1 MNKSIADISPNSI
14 VTKQTLFKAGDLVFD
29 VGANIGAKTGEF
41 VASGARVVCF
51 EPQPDCVIQLQQRF
65 AQNPNV
71 VIEATGLAAQS
82 GTLELSICSAA
93 NTISTFS
100 SAWKK
105 GRFSDY
111 QWDRKVLVPVTT
123 LDAAIA
129 RHGIPAYVKVDVEG
143 FELDVLRG
151 LSSPLPLISFEFT
164 IEFLETNRDCARH
177 LESIGFGKFN
187 AKIGTLDNYI
197 SKRWLSAEELFVLLR
212 SSSDTELWGDIYARS
227 EAWSSK
233 VLPSLSPSTINQLAT
248 RNLFIP
254 GQPLRLHL
262 GCGEQLFPG
271 YVNID
276 YPADE
281 HNVMKVKADYT
292 ADITQLDFPPQS
304 VDEIRLHHVFEHFN
318 RVTAL
323 AMLIKWQQWLK
334 IGGKLHI
341 ETPDLM
347 GSAEILTS
355 NLPWHVKMGAVRHLA
370 GDQAASWAYH
380 VDHWFPE
387 RYHRTLSH
395 LGFSDISTK
404 TSRWPHEPYLCNVQA
419 IGIKKHN
426 LSCDQLLN
434 AADELLWES
443 TVAPAE
449 KETHAVW
456 TRQLRGVL
464 KNVQCDL
471 MSVHKLETES
481 VPSLPTKDLVPPT
494 APEKS
499 HLSPPEFIN
508 SEILP
513 LAEIHDFNQRSR
525 DRWVQAKAG
534 TVPAVARVLDIGA
547 GTCLYR
553 PLFSHCDYK
562 THDFKKYEGAE
573 KHGGTSTYGHIDF
586 VSDILAIPA
595 PDDSFDIILCT
606 EVLEHVPEPIKV
618 LKEISRLLRP
628 GGRAFIT
635 APLGSGLHQLPFHF
649 YGGYTPEWY
658 KRFCREAGMEATE
671 ILPNG
676 GFFKHLGQECNRA
689 ASIYGQNPKLHGP
702 ESADLIK
709 LLVEIL
715 PRLFFDL
722 DDKCFDE
729 RFTVGYF
736 VEAVKMGNSIR
747 AIH

>member
-1 MNKSIADISPNSI
+1 MNKSTTDITPNSV

-29 VGANIGAKTGEF
+29 VGANIGAKTAEF

-51 EPQPDCVIQLQQRF
+51 EPQPDCIIQLQKRF

-100 SAWKK
+100 SAWKN

-151 LSSPLPLISFEFT
+151 LSSPLPLLSFEFT
-164 IEFLETNRDCARH
+164 IEFIENNRDCARH
-177 LESIGFGKFN
+177 LESIGFSKFN
-187 AKIGTLDNYI
+187 AKIGTLDNFI

-227 EAWSSK
+227 EAWSSN
-233 VLPSLSPSTINQLAT
+233 VLPASSPSTINELAA
-248 RNLFIP
+248 RNLLIP

-276 YPADE
+276 YPSDE

-355 NLPWHVKMGAVRHLA
+355 NLPWNVKMGAVRHLA

-387 RYHRTLSH
+387 RYHRTLSR
-395 LGFSDISTK
+395 LGFSDINTK

-426 LSCDQLLN
+426 ISCDQLLS

-464 KNVQCDL
+464 KNVQCGL
-471 MSVHKLETES
+471 MSVHKSENES
-481 VPSLPTKDLVPPT
+481 VPAPPTKGLVPPT
-494 APEKS
+494 APEES
-499 HLSPPEFIN
+499 HLPPPEVMN

-513 LAEIHDFNQRSR
+513 LAEVHDFNQRSR
-525 DRWVQAKAG
+525 DRWVQAKAW
-534 TVPAVARVLDIGA
+534 TVPAAARVLDIGA

-562 THDFKKYEGAE
+562 THDFKEYEGAE

-595 PDDSFDIILCT
+595 PDQSFDIILCT

-649 YGGYTPEWY
+649 YGGYTPQWY
-658 KRFCREAGMEATE
+658 QRFCREAGMEATE
-671 ILPNG
+671 ITPNG

-747 AIH
+747 SIH

>member
-1 MNKSIADISPNSI
+1 MNKSTTDITPNSV

-29 VGANIGAKTGEF
+29 VGANIGAKTAEF

-51 EPQPDCVIQLQQRF
+51 EPQPDCIIQLQKRF

-100 SAWKK
+100 SAWKN

-151 LSSPLPLISFEFT
+151 LSSPLPLLSFEFT
-164 IEFLETNRDCARH
+164 IEFIENNRDCARH
-177 LESIGFGKFN
+177 LESIGFSKFN
-187 AKIGTLDNYI
+187 AKIGTLDNFI

-227 EAWSSK
+227 EAWSSN
-233 VLPSLSPSTINQLAT
+233 VLPASSPSTINELAA
-248 RNLFIP
+248 RNLLIP

-276 YPADE
+276 YPSDE

-355 NLPWHVKMGAVRHLA
+355 NLPWNVKMGAVRHLA

-387 RYHRTLSH
+387 RYHRTLSR
-395 LGFSDISTK
+395 LGFSDINTK

-426 LSCDQLLN
+426 ISCDQLLS

-464 KNVQCDL
+464 KNVQCGL
-471 MSVHKLETES
+471 MSVHKSENES
-481 VPSLPTKDLVPPT
+481 VPAPSTKDLVPPT
-494 APEKS
+494 APEES
-499 HLSPPEFIN
+499 HLPPPEVMN

-513 LAEIHDFNQRSR
+513 LAEVHDFNQRSR
-525 DRWVQAKAG
+525 DRWVQAKAW
-534 TVPAVARVLDIGA
+534 TVPAAARVLDIGA

-562 THDFKKYEGAE
+562 THDFKEYEGAE

-595 PDDSFDIILCT
+595 PDQSFDIILCT

-649 YGGYTPEWY
+649 YGGYTPQWY
-658 KRFCREAGMEATE
+658 QRFCREAGMEATE
-671 ILPNG
+671 ITPNG

-747 AIH
+747 SIH

>member
-1 MNKSIADISPNSI
+1 MNKSTTDITPNSV

-29 VGANIGAKTGEF
+29 VGANIGAKTAEF

-51 EPQPDCVIQLQQRF
+51 EPQPDCIIQLQKRF

-100 SAWKK
+100 SAWKN

-151 LSSPLPLISFEFT
+151 LSSPLPLLSFEFT
-164 IEFLETNRDCARH
+164 IEFIENNRDCARH
-177 LESIGFGKFN
+177 LESIGFSKFN
-187 AKIGTLDNYI
+187 AKIGTLDNFI

-227 EAWSSK
+227 EAWSSN
-233 VLPSLSPSTINQLAT
+233 VLPASSPSTINELAA
-248 RNLFIP
+248 RNLLIP

-276 YPADE
+276 YPSDE

-355 NLPWHVKMGAVRHLA
+355 NLPWNVKMGAVRHLA

-387 RYHRTLSH
+387 RYHRTLSR
-395 LGFSDISTK
+395 LGFSDINTK

-426 LSCDQLLN
+426 ISCDQLLN

-464 KNVQCDL
+464 KNVQCGL
-471 MSVHKLETES
+471 MSVHKSENES
-481 VPSLPTKDLVPPT
+481 VPAPSTKDLVPPT
-494 APEKS
+494 APEES
-499 HLSPPEFIN
+499 HLPPPEVMN

-513 LAEIHDFNQRSR
+513 LAEVHDFNQRSR
-525 DRWVQAKAG
+525 DRWVQAKAW
-534 TVPAVARVLDIGA
+534 TVPAAARVLDIGA

-562 THDFKKYEGAE
+562 THDFKEYEGAE

-595 PDDSFDIILCT
+595 PDQSFDIILCT

-649 YGGYTPEWY
+649 YGGYTPQWY
-658 KRFCREAGMEATE
+658 QRFCREAGMEATE
-671 ILPNG
+671 ITPNG

-747 AIH
+747 SIH

>member
-65 AQNPNV
+65 ARNPNV

-82 GTLELSICSAA
+82 GALELSICSAA

-100 SAWKK
+100 SEWKK

-151 LSSPLPLISFEFT
+151 LSSPLPLLSFEFT
-164 IEFLETNRDCARH
+164 IEFLEINRDCARH
-177 LESIGFGKFN
+177 LEAIGFSKFN

-197 SKRWLSAEELFVLLR
+197 SKRWLSAEELFFLLR

-227 EAWSSK
+227 EAWSPK
-233 VLPSLSPSTINQLAT
+233 VLPSLAPSTINELAI

-262 GCGEQLFPG
+262 GCGEQLLPG

-276 YPADE
+276 YPSDE

-292 ADITQLDFPPQS
+292 ADITQLDFPLQS

-334 IGGKLHI
+334 LGGKIHI

-355 NLPWHVKMGAVRHLA
+355 NLPWHVKMGSVRHLA

-426 LSCDQLLN
+426 FSCDQLLN
-434 AADELLWES
+434 AADELLLES

-464 KNVQCDL
+464 KNVQCGL
-471 MSVHKLETES
+471 MSVHKPETEL

-494 APEKS
+494 DPEKS
-499 HLSPPEFIN
+499 HLPPPEVMD

-534 TVPAVARVLDIGA
+534 TVPAAARVLDIGA

-562 THDFKKYEGAE
+562 THDFKEYEGAE
-573 KHGGTSTYGHIDF
+573 KHGGISTYGHIDF
-586 VSDILAIPA
+586 VSDVLAIPA
-595 PDDSFDIILCT
+595 PDHSFDIILCT
-606 EVLEHVPEPIKV
+606 EVLEHVPEPIRV

-635 APLGSGLHQLPFHF
+635 APLGSGLHQMPFHF

-671 ILPNG
+671 NTPNG

-689 ASIYGQNPKLHGP
+689 ASIYGKNPKLHGP

-736 VEAVKMGNSIR
+736 VEAVKMGNLTR
-747 AIH
+747 AVH

>member
-1 MNKSIADISPNSI
+1 MNKSTVDISPNSI

-151 LSSPLPLISFEFT
+151 LSSPLPLLSFEFT

-387 RYHRTLSH
+387 RYHRTLSY

-464 KNVQCDL
+464 KNVQCGL
-471 MSVHKLETES
+471 MSFHRTETES
-481 VPSLPTKDLVPPT
+481 VPSLPTKDLVPPD
-494 APEKS
+494 PEKS
-499 HLSPPEFIN
+499 HLPPSEFMN
-508 SEILP
+508 SESLP
-513 LAEIHDFNQRSR
+513 LVEIHDFNQRSR

-534 TVPAVARVLDIGA
+534 TVPAAARVLDIGA

-671 ILPNG
+671 IIPNG

>member
-1 MNKSIADISPNSI
+1 MNKYTGYSAPY
-14 VTKQTLFKAGDLVFD
+14 TGAPRQALFQPGDLVFD
-29 VGANIGAKTGEF
+29 IGGNIGAKTAEF

-51 EPQPDCVIQLQQRF
+51 EPQPDCVRKLRQRF
-65 AQNPNV
+65 ANNPNV
-71 VIEATGLAAQS
+71 VIESAGLATQS
-82 GTLELSICSAA
+82 GVMELSICSAA

-100 SAWKK
+100 PEWKK
-105 GRFSDY
+105 GRFANY
-111 QWDRKVLVPVTT
+111 QWDRKILVPVTT

-129 RHGIPAYVKVDVEG
+129 RHGQPDYVKIDVEG
-143 FELDVLRG
+143 FELEVLRG
-151 LSSPLPLISFEFT
+151 LNSRVSLLSFEFT
-164 IEFLETNRDCARH
+164 TEFLDNNRDCARH
-177 LESIGFGKFN
+177 LESIGFCEFN
-187 AKIGTLDNYI
+187 AKIGTLDHYV
-197 SKRWLSAEELFVLLR
+197 SERWLSAEELFVLLR
-212 SSSDTELWGDIYARS
+212 KSSDPELWGDIYARADILNS
-227 EAWSSK
+227 P
-233 VLPSLSPSTINQLAT
+233 VSPSGSSSVLSDLEA
-248 RNLFIP
+248 RKLWGP
-254 GQPLRLHL
+254 DKPLRLHL
-262 GCGEQLFPG
+262 GCGEQIFPG

-276 YPADE
+276 YPPDE
-281 HNVMKVKADYT
+281 HNVMQVKADYT
-292 ADITQLDFPPQS
+292 ANITQLDFPPQS

-355 NLPWHVKMGAVRHLA
+355 DLPWQVKMGTVRHLA

-387 RYHRTLSH
+387 RYQHTLKRF
-395 LGFSDISTK
+395 GFSNVNTQ
-404 TSRWPHEPYLCNVQA
+404 TNRWPHSPYLCNVQA
-419 IGIKKHN
+419 LGTKTQN
-426 LSCDQLLN
+426 LSPDQLL
-434 AADELLWES
+434 AVADNLLWES

-449 KETHAVW
+449 KPTHTVW
-456 TRQLRGVL
+456 TQQLRSVLNNVHCGLKNIHIAESASAPTVPSTNPAPVGSPAPPHTAPPVLNSGVL
-464 KNVQCDL
+464 
-471 MSVHKLETES
+471 
-481 VPSLPTKDLVPPT
+481 
-494 APEKS
+494 
-499 HLSPPEFIN
+499 
-508 SEILP
+508 P
-513 LAEIHDFNQRSR
+513 LDEIHDFNQRCR
-525 DRWVQAKAG
+525 DRWIQAKAYS
-534 TVPAVARVLDIGA
+534 VPAASRVLDMGA

-562 THDFKKYEGAE
+562 THDFKKYEGVE
-573 KHGGTSTYGHIDF
+573 KHGGTSAYGQIDY
-586 VSDILAIPA
+586 VSEILAIPA
-595 PDDSFDIILCT
+595 PDQSFDVILCT
-606 EVLEHVPEPIKV
+606 EVLEHVPEPIQV

-658 KRFCREAGMEATE
+658 KRFCTEAGMQAIE
-671 ILPNG
+671 ITPNG